1 MAVDMYKNILIIL
14 VMIEDVKMYVCMYV
28 YIYWSNN

>member
-1 MAVDMYKNILIIL
+1 MMAVDMYKNILIIL

-28 YIYWSNN
+28 YIY